1 MKASCVPWNRGPRAG
16 AKALRNVLDGIAWA
30 VELGAAQPLPKFAPS
45 NDERAG
51 GELFPAGGKG
61 MDFHPMLR
69 DFATGA
75 NPDPVMPQDMIEKT
89 HQPGST
95 TRTADETVM
104 QAHRHHLRLVRTLR
118 IEHIERVAHIA

>member
-1 MKASCVPWNRGPRAG
+1 MKASCVPWNRGSALAG
-16 AKALRNVLDGIAWA
+16 AKALRNVLDGIAPAWEAWA
-30 VELGAAQPLPKFAPS
+30 AARPLRKYAPS

-51 GELFPAGGKG
+51 GELFAAGGEG

-69 DFATGA
+69 DFAAGA

-104 QAHRHHLRLVRTLR
+104 QAHRHHLRLVRALR
-118 IEHIERVAHIA
+118 I